1 MLSPFAARFGANER
15 RQRRRDR
22 ARVSQRAFR
31 ARQATTLRDLKEEN
45 ARLKRLIKD
54 VVEIPE
60 SDDPT
65 ALRFAIR
72 KAAEA
77 AGLAPEVSHP
87 SSASSGLGS
96 LAHSD
101 STTSA
106 PAEVSTEP
114 SRGLIPSG
122 VVQQQTLPTR
132 YADSAGPHD
141 LGPRQSS
148 CMNFSLN
155 CGLLAYPISP
165 GRIVDP
171 PLDIAPYL
179 GPNKHTLAAQIYW
192 YCTETSVNLLYRLAG
207 QQPSK
212 IAAVAHH
219 HPVLGAMLR
228 RVATFCSHNYIL
240 ALAEARLEFYR
251 VGYCKADNFAATRDS
266 GLLLRQRVEQEYDV
280 ADEDLEEWSTTT
292 AVARVVEE
300 RLQGP
305 ELRRFEA
312 AIRNDGTDI
321 VARNLL
327 EAFIHKFWLESTCFG
342 DGPRWKA
349 SYISER
355 VEWLAQALSCNSLI
369 TAGLA

>member
-1 MLSPFAARFGANER
+1 MADER
-15 RQRRRDR
+15 RQRRRER

-31 ARQATTLRDLKEEN
+31 VRQATTLRDLKEEN
-45 ARLKRLIKD
+45 ARLKRFAKD
-54 VVEIPE
+54 VLEVSQGDNP
-60 SDDPT
+60 
-65 ALRFAIR
+65 AGLRWAIQ

-77 AGLAPEVSHP
+77 AGLTPETSHC
-87 SSASSGLGS
+87 SSTSSGPGS
-96 LAHSD
+96 LAHSAITNTPD
-101 STTSA
+101 
-106 PAEVSTEP
+106 EVSTESP
-114 SRGLIPSG
+114 WGPMPSG
-122 VVQQQTLPTR
+122 VERQQILPTK
-132 YADSAGPHD
+132 YADTVVPHD
-141 LGPRQSS
+141 PGPQQSS
-148 CMNFSLN
+148 CMNFRLN

-192 YCTETSVNLLYRLAG
+192 YCTETSVNLLYQLAG
-207 QQPSK
+207 QQPSR
-212 IAAVAHH
+212 IAAVAQQ

-228 RVATFCSHNYIL
+228 RVSTFCSYNYIL

-266 GLLLRQRVEQEYDV
+266 GLLLRQRVEEEYDV
-280 ADEDLEEWSTTT
+280 TGQDLEEWSTTT
-292 AVARVVEE
+292 TVARVVED

-305 ELRRFEA
+305 EMRRLEA

-342 DGPRWKA
+342 DGPRWKE

-355 VEWLAQALSCNSLI
+355 TEWLAQALSCNNLT

>member
-1 MLSPFAARFGANER
+1 MDNAAVEL
-15 RQRRRDR
+15 QRRRDR

-45 ARLKRLIKD
+45 ERLKRLIKD

-65 ALRFAIR
+65 ALRSAIQ

-77 AGLAPEVSHP
+77 AGLTPEVSHP
-87 SSASSGLGS
+87 SSSASSGPGS

-101 STTSA
+101 ITSA
-106 PAEVSTEP
+106 PAEVPTEP
-114 SRGLIPSG
+114 PRGLVSSG
-122 VVQQQTLPTR
+122 VVQQETLPTR

-141 LGPRQSS
+141 FGPPHSS

-192 YCTETSVNLLYRLAG
+192 YCTETSVNLLYQLAG
-207 QQPSK
+207 QQPSR
-212 IAAVAHH
+212 IAAVAQH

-228 RVATFCSHNYIL
+228 RVSTFCSYNYIL

-266 GLLLRQRVEQEYDV
+266 GLLLRQRVEEEYDTSGQ
-280 ADEDLEEWSTTT
+280 DLEEWSTTT
-292 AVARVVEE
+292 KVARVVEE

-305 ELRRFEA
+305 ELRRLEA
-312 AIRNDGTDI
+312 AIRNDGTDL

-327 EAFIHKFWLESTCFG
+327 EAFIHKFWQESTCFG

-355 VEWLAQALSCNSLI
+355 AERLGQALSCNNII